1 MNLIFFGAPGAGK
14 GTQTKIISAKKN
26 IPAISTGDM
35 FRKTA
40 SANTILGRKVASLIN
55 NGSFVPDEVVIEV
68 VKNRLLEDDCK
79 NGFLLD
85 GFPRTLVQGQELD
98 KWMASIGKKI
108 DKVIFLDISEEN
120 VIMRLSTRMIC
131 RVCKK
136 EYNTVSLPPKKTG
149 VCDVDGG
156 ELFQRED
163 DKEETIKHR
172 LAVYR
177 SQTQPLIEYYR
188 EQGILFTVDGNKTVP
203 EISAAISEL
212 I

>member
-1 MNLIFFGAPGAGK
+1 
-14 GTQTKIISAKKN
+14 
-26 IPAISTGDM
+26 M

-55 NGSFVPDEVVIEV
+55 NGSFVPDEVVIEI
-68 VKNRLLEDDCK
+68 VKNRLLEADCK

-98 KWMASIGKKI
+98 KWLASIGKKI
-108 DKVIFLDISEEN
+108 DKVIFLDISEKN
-120 VIMRLSTRMIC
+120 VIERLSTRMIC
-131 RVCKK
+131 KVCKK
-136 EYNTVSLPPKKTG
+136 EYNIVTLPPKKEG
-149 VCDVDGG
+149 VCDVCGG

-188 EQGILFTVDGNKTVP
+188 KQGILFTVDGNKTVP

-212 I
+212 T